1 MNRLLFNLC
10 GFYSFSLPIFPHLF
24 LLCLMCLVWYTQ
36 KKSSNLSTSTH
47 LTPWNT
53 YFCFCVPPLSTVHHI
68 TVWLCGRVSSLLFPP
83 PLPFLVKERMRLER
97 EEATRQLEEETEV
110 RYFSQGGV
118 LMTFLPANGS
128 QNTSVTSS
136 FFLNAVILHF
146 SMPLI
151 KAVWSWSSLTHS
163 CYCLNLQCFWN
174 VISALI

>member
-1 MNRLLFNLC
+1 MWILFFPSSHFLS
-10 GFYSFSLPIFPHLF
+10 SFFFFLIIFDVFGVIHKK
-24 LLCLMCLVWYTQ
+24 

-118 LMTFLPANGS
+118 LTTFLPANGS

-136 FFLNAVILHF
+136 FFLNAVI
-146 SMPLI
+146 
-151 KAVWSWSSLTHS
+151 KAVWSWSSLAHS
-163 CYCLNLQCFWN
+163 CYS
-174 VISALI
+174 VLIYSVFGT

>member
-1 MNRLLFNLC
+1 MDSILSLFPFSPIL
-10 GFYSFSLPIFPHLF
+10 FYYLR
-24 LLCLMCLVWYTQ
+24 CVWCDTQ
-36 KKSSNLSTSTH
+36 KKKSSNLSTSPPH

-53 YFCFCVPPLSTVHHI
+53 YFCSCVPPLSTVHHI

-110 RYFSQGGV
+110 RFFSQGGV

-136 FFLNAVILHF
+136 FFLNAVI
-146 SMPLI
+146 
-151 KAVWSWSSLTHS
+151 KAVWSWSHLLIAVTVLI
-163 CYCLNLQCFWN
+163 Y
-174 VISALI
+174 SAFGT

>member
-1 MNRLLFNLC
+1 MDSILSLFPFSIIF
-10 GFYSFSLPIFPHLF
+10 FY
-24 LLCLMCLVWYTQ
+24 CLWCVWCDTQ
-36 KKSSNLSTSTH
+36 KKSSNLSTSPPP

-83 PLPFLVKERMRLER
+83 PLPFLVKERMRMER

-118 LMTFLPANGS
+118 LTTFLSANGS

-136 FFLNAVILHF
+136 FFLNTVI
-146 SMPLI
+146 
-151 KAVWSWSSLTHS
+151 KTVWSWSSLTHS
-163 CYCLNLQCFWN
+163 CYSVSLQCFWN
-174 VISALI
+174 IITPLILNSLFSNLVLTWLQ